1 MRIVIGEDEVLL
13 RDALEHLLTGAGHD
27 VVGSAG
33 DGPELVRQALTAR
46 PELVIADV
54 RMPSSQ
60 RDEGLRA
67 AHQIRAAAPATAILV
82 LSHHLQVRYAVELL
96 AADARGVGYLLKQRM
111 AEVERFLAALDE
123 IGAGGTVIDAEVV
136 AVMMARLRAP
146 ALDADALLALI
157 AQGRTDAS
165 IASEL
170 TLGEAE
176 VARRVARAFAALGL
190 PAVAAG
196 HERVSALV
204 RRARSG
210 VRSLAAGDVMLA
222 RAPARTGRDRLLIAS
237 RPGSQPFGS

>member
-13 RDALEHLLTGAGHD
+13 RDALEHLLTDAGHD

-33 DGPELVRQALTAR
+33 DGPELVRQAMTAR
-46 PELVIADV
+46 PALVIADV
-54 RMPSSQ
+54 RMPPSQ

-111 AEVERFLAALDE
+111 ADVERFLAALDE

-136 AVMMARLRAP
+136 AVMMGRLRAP
-146 ALDADALLALI
+146 ALDADALALLALI

-165 IASEL
+165 IASAL
-170 TLGEAE
+170 TLAEAE

-190 PAVAAG
+190 PAIAAG

-204 RRARSG
+204 RRATE
-210 VRSLAAGDVMLA
+210 
-222 RAPARTGRDRLLIAS
+222 RAPVPLPPET
-237 RPGSQPFGS
+237 